1 MKLIEY
7 LNSNEK
13 QFFIYDGIDFDMIQ
27 KYSGVDYH
35 IFLVESWIEE
45 VKKWRR
51 DNKIKSIL
59 TQNNVDFDPYQIS
72 NSFISIYQTNGDLD
86 LIYDTIRKKIIDG
99 YITQNI

>member
-35 IFLVESWIEE
+35 IFLVESWIDE

>member
-45 VKKWRR
+45 VKKWKR